1 MFLHVDVSKVWTCS
15 VNDDRLWLSGT
26 SFEKK
31 ELFGQL
37 PLQVDGFKD
46 IHESLEATTAQGEI
60 ETLTEGVQSRSCQEV
75 SIYWLYQIYWLR
87 LVLVA

>member
-1 MFLHVDVSKVWTCS
+1 VLVVYVGMPRIRVCIVH
-15 VNDDRLWLSGT
+15 DDDLWLSGT

-75 SIYWLYQIYWLR
+75 SIC
-87 LVLVA
+87 

>member
-1 MFLHVDVSKVWTCS
+1 MAVL
-15 VNDDRLWLSGT
+15 GT

-60 ETLTEGVQSRSCQEV
+60 ETLTAGVQSRSCQEV
-75 SIYWLYQIYWLR
+75 TVCRLYQMHQLLYSILH
-87 LVLVA
+87 

>member
-1 MFLHVDVSKVWTCS
+1 MAMLHV
-15 VNDDRLWLSGT
+15 GT
-26 SFEKK
+26 SFERK

-60 ETLTEGVQSRSCQEV
+60 ETLTAGVQSRSCQEV
-75 SIYWLYQIYWLR
+75 SVKLMHQVHQLHSSIHIHYTIYIHNR
-87 LVLVA
+87 FVLC

>member
-1 MFLHVDVSKVWTCS
+1 
-15 VNDDRLWLSGT
+15 LSELGT
-26 SFEKK
+26 RFEKK

-60 ETLTEGVQSRSCQEV
+60 ETLTAGVQSRSCQEV
-75 SIYWLYQIYWLR
+75 SVPNSTDIVLALTTISLTANFGICLR
-87 LVLVA
+87 SKCQ